1 LIANGEDEFDQNI
14 LPFGNN
20 FRIEYEQLLEVYNGS
35 ECVMV
40 LIKNV
45 TITSKGD

>member
-1 LIANGEDEFDQNI
+1 
-14 LPFGNN
+14 
-20 FRIEYEQLLEVYNGS
+20 VYNGS

-45 TITSKGD
+45 TITSKGDWYLMAQNYKILIKVVDKVVQACLL